1 MYSLLLLALSATS
14 SAALHHAPEQ
24 IHIAFGKTPDIV
36 AVQWSTRV
44 LERAEGGGPEGQ
56 QPRSF
61 VYWGKDPTHLD
72 EAAEGLSISFV
83 DGGARKRQQQH
94 HVVNM
99 TGLEASTRYHYQV
112 GDPAYGGLSRLYSF
126 KTAADAVTL
135 ADDLPIRLAIYGDMG
150 VDKNGSTVVRH
161 LLEHMHGDPDYL
173 DGVLHVGDFAY
184 DMDERDGVQGDLF
197 MRQIEPVAARLP
209 YMTSMGNHEKAYN
222 FLHYSERFRN
232 MPVSDG
238 EVASANGPPA
248 PNNWW
253 YSFNIGPVHLVAVST
268 EIYDFGPYDYI
279 PRQYQWLE
287 KDLKEANA
295 NRTLAPWIIVHGH
308 KPLYCSSPTPAQ
320 CDNWYR
326 SQREGIP
333 LRPEASTTA
342 EMRGDGIDASR
353 LRGKGRKRK
362 WGLEELFYTYGVDLY
377 FCGHEHNSERLFDVV
392 KGETGRRTRD
402 MQGTTYIVT
411 GAGGNREGVTPFLS
425 QAPARVA
432 SRAEVWGYSIL
443 EVHNATHVY
452 YEQRACDRGEGR
464 EGEGRRSGRRE
475 VWRSPKVPPRSMGGA
490 WTEGI
495 GGGKGVPALSVD
507 PGCTERRSLS
517 WFCQRRRA
525 CVLASA
531 LRSTLPDPYSLLIG
545 AEPRGREPHRQPR
558 CRRLRETNFARNN
571 AFLHSIPPHP
581 PPP

>member
-24 IHIAFGKTPDIV
+24 IHIAFGKTPDMV
-36 AVQWSTRV
+36 AVQWSTRG

-72 EAAEGLSISFV
+72 QAAEGLSISFV

-112 GDPAYGGLSRLYSF
+112 GDPAYGGLSHLYSF

-135 ADDLPIRLAIYGDMG
+135 AADLPIRLAIYGDMG
-150 VDKNGSTVVRH
+150 VDKNGSTVVGH
-161 LLEHMHGDPDYL
+161 LLEHMHGDPNYL

-209 YMTSMGNHEKAYN
+209 YMTSMGNHEKSFPYAILMIQCLRALDMSQAYN
-222 FLHYSERFRN
+222 FLHYSERFRI

-308 KPLYCSSPTPAQ
+308 KPLYCSSPTPTQ

-333 LRPEASTTA
+333 LRPEASATA
-342 EMRGDGIDASR
+342 EMRGEGIDASC

-362 WGLEELFYTYGVDLY
+362 WGLEELFYTYGVDVY

-392 KGETGRRTRD
+392 KGETGRRTSD

-464 EGEGRRSGRRE
+464 D
-475 VWRSPKVPPRSMGGA
+475 
-490 WTEGI
+490 
-495 GGGKGVPALSVD
+495 GKGRARDEVVDSVWLVQHAHGPFEGVMGMGSGD
-507 PGCTERRSLS
+507 G
-517 WFCQRRRA
+517 
-525 CVLASA
+525 A
-531 LRSTLPDPYSLLIG
+531 LR
-545 AEPRGREPHRQPR
+545 EKGR
-558 CRRLRETNFARNN
+558 LAV
-571 AFLHSIPPHP
+571 A
-581 PPP
+581 